1 MVVMPDRREWWEA
14 VDPARLREDARYRI
28 LRRVVE
34 KHGRKQV
41 VELAGVSRVT
51 LWRLLGH

>member
-1 MVVMPDRREWWEA
+1 MPDRREWWEA